1 MLKRLVVSVLAV
13 SVLSSPV
20 VFNTAAR
27 LCDGFL
33 PENNLSI
40 PVGDVNALGI
50 SEAEFNA
57 VLDRVEAVYAPIVA
71 SKGGKLV
78 VERKWADATVNAYAF
93 QRGSNFHIA
102 MFGGL
107 ARHQTVTA
115 DGFALVACHEIGH
128 HIGGFPKKS
137 WATNEGGAD
146 YYANLKCLR
155 RVFEGASAAEID
167 PIAKSNCARVF
178 AQPGD
183 QDGRALCERNAMA
196 GLSIA
201 QLFTALRPNTPAPKF
216 DTPDPGVVARTN
228 DNHPAAQCRL
238 DTYYSGSLCAASLSQ
253 DVSNSSPVAGSCTA
267 KEGYVVGLRPACW
280 YKAPEGERAP
290 QLVSRL
296 SLPEQDAVIKRVE
309 ALARGL

>member
-1 MLKRLVVSVLAV
+1 MLKSLAAAVLAV

-20 VFNTAAR
+20 FFTSAAK

-33 PENNLSI
+33 PENDLKI
-40 PVGDVNALGI
+40 PEGDVNALGI
-50 SEAEFNA
+50 SEAEFHA
-57 VLDRVEAVYAPIVA
+57 VLDRVEAVYRPIVA
-71 SKGGKLV
+71 AKGGNLV
-78 VERKWADATVNAYAF
+78 VERKWPDATVNAYAF
-93 QRGSNFHIA
+93 QRGKNFHIA

-155 RVFEGASAAEID
+155 RVFEGAAAAEAD
-167 PIAKSNCARVF
+167 PVAKAACARVF
-178 AQPGD
+178 SQPGD
-183 QDGRALCERNAMA
+183 FAGRSLCERNAMA

-216 DTPDPGVVARTN
+216 DTPDPNVVSRTN

-238 DTYYSGSLCAASLSQ
+238 DTYYSGSLCAAPLAE
-253 DVSNSSPVAGSCTA
+253 DVSNSSPAAGSCTA
-267 KEGYVVGLRPACW
+267 KQGYIVGLRPACW
-280 YKAPEGERAP
+280 YKAPEGERSP
-290 QLVSRL
+290 QLLSRL
-296 SLPEQDAVIKRVE
+296 SLPELEAVAKSIE
-309 ALARGL
+309 AIGRGL